1 MRWKFRNN
9 KYVKTFFFATVPRNM
24 AVISEKRQWQSNVSR
39 KEKVRIDE
47 SQMTQFDPL
56 LHWED
61 HQVGLFLVHTTIYK
75 PDIYVQKRY
84 ETNSQHPGGVE
95 DAIPGLPGRGA
106 DPHPHHG
113 QQSHPH

>member
-9 KYVKTFFFATVPRNM
+9 KYVKTYFFATVPRNM

-61 HQVGLFLVHTTIYK
+61 HQVGLFLVHTGIYK
-75 PDIYVQKRY
+75 SHMCPKKRH
-84 ETNSQHPGGVE
+84 ETNFLHPGGVE
-95 DAIPGLPGRGA
+95 DAIPRLPWRGA

-113 QQSHPH
+113 QQSHTH